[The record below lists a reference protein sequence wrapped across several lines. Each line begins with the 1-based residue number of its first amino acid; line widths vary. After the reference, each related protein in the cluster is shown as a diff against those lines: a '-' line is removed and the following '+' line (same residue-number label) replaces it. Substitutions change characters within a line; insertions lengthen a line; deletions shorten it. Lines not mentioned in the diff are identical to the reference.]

1 MKRIVWLLILAGFGI
16 SGAASAACLQ
26 LTPAQIA
33 EVQSHGYLGYQNLQ
47 LNVVFPEGS
56 VSIDPDL
63 TVGSLIATGYTVP
76 VSIQSAIVACTNTG
90 SMNADYYT
98 PPQQSPLPNY
108 YKTNVEGIG
117 FRLSYVRADG
127 NESQFP
133 FVINVPLAAPPDPP
147 DGVVYGYLGAG
158 ARFKIELV
166 KTGDIANSNSSVA
179 FTGPV
184 GTGRANGDGKTV
196 TTVTS
201 GGIVVKIQPSC
212 RVDSSEQNIDFG
224 TFGPADVSAT
234 SGPTRPVNFTVR
246 CSGPTPPASITAM
259 LKGTPDSD
267 DHSMLKNTGAAN
279 LAIRLKE
286 ISTNIVLRPND
297 SASTITHAPII
308 GMQSPFALEA
318 TVLRV
323 GNVPP
328 TAGKIQATATIL
340 MTLL

>member
-1 MKRIVWLLILAGFGI
+1 MKRIVRLLILAGFGI
-16 SGAASAACLQ
+16 SGVASAACLQ

-47 LNVVFPEGS
+47 LNVIFPEGS

-63 TVGSLIATGYTVP
+63 AVGSLIATGYTAP
-76 VSIQSAIVACTNTG
+76 ISIQSAIVACTNTG
-90 SMNADYYT
+90 SMKADYDT
-98 PPQQSPLPNY
+98 PPQPSPLPNY
-108 YKTNVEGIG
+108 YKTNVKGIG
-117 FRLSYVRADG
+117 FRLSYVRANG
-127 NESQFP
+127 NESPLP
-133 FVINVPLAAPPDPP
+133 FGIDVPIPTPPDPP

-158 ARFKIELV
+158 ARFRIELV
-166 KTGDIANSNSSVA
+166 KTEDIADRISSVVL
-179 FTGPV
+179 TNPV
-184 GTGRANGDGKTV
+184 GTGRDDRSVTV

-201 GGIVVKIQPSC
+201 SGIVVTIQPSC
-212 RVDSSEQNIDFG
+212 SVKSNVRNIDFG

-234 SGPTRPVNFTVR
+234 SGPTQSVKFTVH

-267 DHSMLKNTGAAN
+267 DSSLLQNAGGAAN
-279 LAIRLKE
+279 LAIQLKD
-286 ISTNIVLRPND
+286 ISTNTVLHPNNP
-297 SASTITHAPII
+297 ASTITQTPID
-308 GMQSPFALEA
+308 MQSPFALEA

-328 TAGKIQATATIL
+328 TAGKIQATATIV